1 MTGPANRDMA
11 EAMTLKP
18 PLALAVCAALAVA
31 ACARKESPPDPGL
44 AFLAV
49 NAHAPG
55 VHVTASGLEYKILR
69 SGPANGP
76 RPKPADEVKV
86 NYEGRL
92 LDNTV
97 FDSSYARGAPAVMTV
112 SELVPGWIEALQLM
126 RPGDIWQIWTPPAL
140 GYGDHGPGPIP
151 PNSVLMFK
159 LELIDIAPDPTSI
172 GRG

>member
-1 MTGPANRDMA
+1 MTGRANGGMA
-11 EAMTLKP
+11 RVMMLKRKIALTL
-18 PLALAVCAALAVA
+18 CAALAVT
-31 ACARKESPPDPGL
+31 ACARKEAAADAGK
-44 AFLAV
+44 AFLSV
-49 NAHAPG
+49 NARAPG

-69 SGPANGP
+69 SGPATGL

-92 LDNTV
+92 LDNSV

-112 SELVPGWIEALQLM
+112 GELVPGWIEALKLM
-126 RPGDIWQIWTPPAL
+126 RPGDIWQIWVPPVL
-140 GYGDHGPGPIP
+140 GYGDHSTGPIP
-151 PNSVLMFK
+151 PNSVLVFK